1 MKQILK
7 IAVAILA
14 TVACSYSAQAQAQ
27 TQAQTQTSNTTIG
40 RAQNQQNIRQDWLVF
55 IGEVETPELVTE
67 GTFSQDTIDHTLP
80 FVVLTFKKDHFLTKA
95 KIIKPLYGNCPEG
108 EITFSIYDEFNP
120 PVWPNDKVE
129 MCVLYKNSQE
139 PEMGY
144 QSPGAW
150 IDSRLFKTTD
160 GEWVIDY
167 QGYIE
172 TIAPLD
178 GAKYFARDCKPV
190 NIVVS
195 DSITIS
201 RKKSPGLK
209 GFPKPYN
216 ERYYSGADG
225 LIYPTYAV
233 SIEQYMK
240 RLAKRL
246 ERLTKYD
253 RNPKLLDRWVKRN
266 MKPVKRNRKKLN

>member
-7 IAVAILA
+7 IVVAILT
-14 TVACSYSAQAQAQ
+14 TVACSYSAQAQ
-27 TQAQTQTSNTTIG
+27 TQTTNTAIG

-55 IGEVETPELVTE
+55 IGEVENPELVTE
-67 GTFSQDTIDHTLP
+67 DTFSQDTLDHTP
-80 FVVLTFKKDHFLTKA
+80 PVVEELTFTRNHFLTKA
-95 KIIKPLYGNCPEG
+95 KIIKLLYGNCPEE

-139 PEMGY
+139 PEKGY

-150 IDSRLFKTTD
+150 IDPRLFKTTD

-172 TIAPLD
+172 TIDLLD

-195 DSITIS
+195 DSITIN
-201 RKKSPGLK
+201 RKKSPGRK
-209 GFPKPYN
+209 GFPKPYD

-233 SIEQYMK
+233 SIEQYTK

-246 ERLTKYD
+246 ERMTKYD
-253 RNPKLLDRWVKRN
+253 RNPKLLDRQVKRT
-266 MKPVKRNRKKLN
+266 MKTAKRNREKLN

>member
-14 TVACSYSAQAQAQ
+14 TVACFYSVQAQAQ
-27 TQAQTQTSNTTIG
+27 TTNTTRG

-67 GTFSQDTIDHTLP
+67 GTFSQDTVDHNP
-80 FVVLTFKKDHFLTKA
+80 PVLVFLTITKNHFLTKA
-95 KIIKPLYGNCPEG
+95 KIIKPLYGNCPED

-129 MCVLYKNSQE
+129 MCVLYKYSQE

-144 QSPGAW
+144 QSMGAW

-195 DSITIS
+195 DSITIN
-201 RKKSPGLK
+201 RKKSPGHK
-209 GFPKPYN
+209 GFPKPYDDL
-216 ERYYSGADG
+216 YYSEADG

-253 RNPKLLDRWVKRN
+253 RNPKLRMRT
-266 MKPVKRNRKKLN
+266 MKPAKRNRKKLN

>member
-14 TVACSYSAQAQAQ
+14 TVACSYSAQAQ
-27 TQAQTQTSNTTIG
+27 TQTTNTTIG
-40 RAQNQQNIRQDWLVF
+40 RAKNQQNIRQEWLVF
-55 IGEVETPELVTE
+55 IGEVENPELVTE
-67 GTFSQDTIDHTLP
+67 DTVSQDTLDHTP
-80 FVVLTFKKDHFLTKA
+80 PVVEALTFTRNHFLTKA
-95 KIIKPLYGNCPEG
+95 KIIKPLYGNCPED
-108 EITFSIYDEFNP
+108 EITFSFYDEFNP
-120 PVWPNDKVE
+120 PVWPNDKVA

-144 QSPGAW
+144 TSPGAW
-150 IDSRLFKTTD
+150 IGPRLFNTTD

-172 TIAPLD
+172 TIDLLD

-195 DSITIS
+195 DSITIN
-201 RKKSPGLK
+201 RKKSRGHK
-209 GFPKPYN
+209 GFPKPYD

-233 SIEQYMK
+233 SIEQYTK

-246 ERLTKYD
+246 ERMTKYD
-253 RNPKLLDRWVKRN
+253 RNPKLLDRQVKRT
-266 MKPVKRNRKKLN
+266 MKTAKRNREKLN

>member
-1 MKQILK
+1 MKQFLK
-7 IAVAILA
+7 IVVAILA
-14 TVACSYSAQAQAQ
+14 TVACSYSAQAQ
-27 TQAQTQTSNTTIG
+27 TQTTNTTIG

-55 IGEVETPELVTE
+55 IGEVENPELVTE
-67 GTFSQDTIDHTLP
+67 GTFSQDTLDHTLP
-80 FVVLTFKKDHFLTKA
+80 FVELTFTRNHFLTKA
-95 KIIKPLYGNCPEG
+95 KIIKPLYGNCPED

-129 MCVLYKNSQE
+129 MCVLYKYSQE
-139 PEMGY
+139 PEKGY

-167 QGYIE
+167 QGYLE
-172 TIAPLD
+172 TIDLLD

-190 NIVVS
+190 NIITS
-195 DSITIS
+195 DSITIN
-201 RKKSPGLK
+201 RKKSPGRK
-209 GFPKPYN
+209 GFPKPYD

-225 LIYPTYAV
+225 LAYPTYAV

-246 ERLTKYD
+246 ERMTKYD
-253 RNPKLLDRWVKRN
+253 RHPKLLDRQVKRT
-266 MKPVKRNRKKLN
+266 MKTAKRNRKKLN